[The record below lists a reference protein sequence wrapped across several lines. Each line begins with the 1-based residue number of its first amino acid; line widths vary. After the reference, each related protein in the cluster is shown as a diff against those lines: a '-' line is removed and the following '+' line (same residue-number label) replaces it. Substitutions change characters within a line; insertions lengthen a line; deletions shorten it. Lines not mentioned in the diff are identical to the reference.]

1 MDLVNDADLIAAS
14 NQVLAAKRED
24 PDYKTWTQVLGDHLY
39 KVRNASEEE
48 FRTESFQREL
58 WESEAVSATGQGFVP
73 TSQFWTDSAIV
84 DIFWRT
90 RNLDANSG
98 GRSVSD
104 ELQQS
109 LDIVVAYI
117 QRQGS
122 RVPRLK
128 LARVFAALQPTRFA
142 SLADS
147 SALGSLAKAMGVWTP
162 RDGVVACHERI
173 LERIDA
179 VWQGIQVPEDEPQEL
194 TRMKLPWLLF
204 KGEGRQVAEK
214 ATTVEAGDTPGKVQ
228 LRPLPAS
235 RRRRGMMAIGGS
247 TASILAMLQFVKD
260 GCSREDFREHVRSV
274 NPNLSPSSVNKN
286 INALIAEWDV
296 LAAEGDRLF
305 LTPRGVA
312 FLESADPDDVSDW
325 LLTQVLGLDNL
336 LYLLRDGPREQK
348 TLISD
353 LQKVNPGWTT
363 NFAPTALIGWLR
375 ALGLADFTTGKSMAL
390 TPRGE
395 EWADRIHWVPEV
407 LQKVSRD
414 VIEAPAAYTS
424 AQAVLFE
431 RPGLAKLHDVFPK
444 HLVFGRSLVARL
456 DAALWSHERRHF
468 VVLTGLSGAG
478 KTQLACS
485 YGNALRGQTLS
496 ADSTGVFVLPVQP
509 GWHDPS
515 ALLGYVNPL
524 NIERYVRTG
533 FLNFLLDA
541 VRDPERPYTVVL
553 DEMNLSHPEQ
563 YLAPLLS
570 AMETG
575 GQIELHAQ
583 DDDVDEVPPSIPYPS
598 NLLIIGTVNMDETTH
613 GLSDKVLDRA
623 SIIEFWEIDTD
634 AFPGWERS
642 GLDVQYVEKLKA
654 LLRKLGS
661 ALSPAR
667 LHFGW
672 RTIGDIIGYVRAS
685 LSGGALEFHESV
697 DHAIYAKVLPKLR
710 GEDSDRL
717 RQALTEARKLLKEH
731 ECDMSLQRV
740 EQLLEDLTR
749 LGSARFWR

>member
-14 NQVLAAKRED
+14 NQVLAAKREE
-24 PDYKTWTQVLGDHLY
+24 PGYRAWTQKLSDHLS
-39 KVRNASEEE
+39 KVRNASEDE
-48 FRTESFQREL
+48 FRTEAFQREL
-58 WESEAVSATGQGFVP
+58 WESEAISATGQGLVP
-73 TSQFWTDSAIV
+73 TTQFWMDAPIV
-84 DIFWRT
+84 DIFWKI
-90 RNLDANSG
+90 RNVDADSG
-98 GRSVSD
+98 GRNLSD
-104 ELQQS
+104 ELQWS
-109 LDIVVAYI
+109 WDTVVEQI
-117 QRQGS
+117 KLRGS

-128 LARVFAALQPTRFA
+128 LARVFAALQPTRFT

-147 SALGSLAKAMGVWTP
+147 NALVSLAKAMRAGTS
-162 RDGVVACHERI
+162 RDGMVVLHQRI

-179 VWQGIQVPEDEPQEL
+179 VWDAIQAPEGEPRNL

-204 KGEGRQVAEK
+204 KGDGRQVAEE
-214 ATTVEAGDTPGKVQ
+214 TTVEAGDAPGKVQ

-235 RRRRGMMAIGGS
+235 RRRRGMLAIGGA
-247 TASILAMLQFVKD
+247 TASILAMLQFVKE

-274 NPNLSPSSVNKN
+274 NPKLSPSSVNTN
-286 INALIAEWDV
+286 INALIAEWGV
-296 LAAEGDRLF
+296 MAAEGNRLF
-305 LTPRGVA
+305 LTPRGAA

-336 LYLLRDGPREQK
+336 LDLLRQGPREQK

-353 LQKVNPGWTT
+353 LQQVNPGWTT

-390 TPRGE
+390 TPRGA
-395 EWADRIHWVPEV
+395 EWADRIHWVPGV
-407 LQKVSRD
+407 LEKVSPA
-414 VIEAPAAYTS
+414 VIEAPTAFTAS
-424 AQAVLFE
+424 QPVFFE
-431 RPGLAKLHDVFPK
+431 RPSLVKLHETFPK
-444 HLVFGRSLVARL
+444 DLVFSRSLVARL

-485 YGNALRGQTLS
+485 YANALRGQTLS
-496 ADSTGVFVLPVQP
+496 SDSGGVYVLPVQP

-524 NIERYVRTG
+524 NIERYIRTG

-583 DDDVDEVPPSIPYPS
+583 DDDVDEIPPSIPYPS

-623 SIIEFWEIDTD
+623 SVIEFWDIDSD
-634 AFPGWERS
+634 AFPGWAMS
-642 GLDVQYVEKLKA
+642 GLDVKYVEKLKS
-654 LLRKLGS
+654 LLKQLGN

-672 RTIGDIIGYVRAS
+672 RTIGDIVGYVRAS
-685 LSGGALEFHESV
+685 LGGGALEFHEAV

-717 RQALTEARKLLKEH
+717 RQALTETRKLFKEH
-731 ECDMSLQRV
+731 ECNMSLQKV
-740 EQLLEDLTR
+740 EQLLDDLTR